1 MNTDLIGALQD
12 PALYDHPV
20 TGFRVIETHSSWV
33 LLTGPMAYK
42 IKKPVDLGF
51 LDFSTLDKRRTDCLE
66 EIRLNRR
73 LADNLYLD
81 VIPITGTP
89 DRPRLG
95 GEGTAIEYA
104 VRMRQFDPNAQL
116 DALLNRG
123 ELTAAVCRRLAE
135 RIARFHIACPHAP
148 EESTFGR
155 PETIHHTVFDNFFHL
170 AEMGVRPDEQAR
182 IDVIHEW
189 SRRQHESLIPT
200 FIQRR
205 AGGHIRECH
214 GDLHLANIALVDDE
228 PVPFDCL
235 EFNADLRWVDTMSE
249 MAFLIMDLD
258 RRGRADLARMTLNTY
273 LECGGDYDGISTFRY
288 YAVYRAMVRAKV
300 AAIRRSQAHDSAG
313 DADALTREIADCL
326 DLAYRYVTFPKGRLI
341 LTHGLSGS
349 GKSVISEGLL
359 GEADIVRIRSD
370 VERKRLYPEPS
381 GRYSAEAGRATY
393 EHLAGAAGRIVEAGF
408 SALID
413 ATFLQQAQ
421 RARFGALA
429 KELGCPLV
437 ILDLQAPEE
446 LLRRWIRER
455 AARGGDPSE
464 ADEAVLD
471 LQLRAREPL
480 TAAEQARA
488 VMVDT
493 SEEIDMRTLAGRI
506 FSNPHETD

>member
-1 MNTDLIGALQD
+1 MNTDLIEALQN

-42 IKKPVDLGF
+42 IKKPVNLGF
-51 LDFSTLDKRRTDCLE
+51 LDFSTLDKRQADCLE

-73 LADNLYLD
+73 LAENLYLD
-81 VIPITGTP
+81 VLPITGTP
-89 DRPRLG
+89 TAPRLG

-123 ELTAAVCRRLAE
+123 ELTAAVCARLAE
-135 RIARFHIACPHAP
+135 RIARFHIDCPKAP
-148 EESTFGR
+148 VDSAYGTA
-155 PETIHHTVFDNFFHL
+155 ETLRHSVFDNFFHL

-189 SRRQHESLIPT
+189 TRGQHEALTPI
-200 FIQRR
+200 FAQRR

-214 GDLHLANIALVDDE
+214 GDLHLANIALIDGE
-228 PVPFDCL
+228 PLPFDCL
-235 EFNADLRWVDTMSE
+235 EFNAELRWVDTMSE
-249 MAFLIMDLD
+249 TAFLIMDLA
-258 RRGRADLARMTLNTY
+258 RRGRTDLARLTLNAY
-273 LECGGDYDGISTFRY
+273 LECGGDYEGISTFRY

-300 AAIRRSQAHDSAG
+300 AAIRRSQAHGSSS
-313 DADALTREIADCL
+313 DADTFTREIAECL
-326 DLAYRYVTFPKGRLI
+326 DLANRYVTFPKGRLI

-381 GRYSAEAGRATY
+381 GRYTAEAGRATY

-413 ATFLQQAQ
+413 ATFLKQAQ

-455 AARGGDPSE
+455 AARGEDPSE

-471 LQLRAREPL
+471 LQLRTREPL
-480 TAAEQARA
+480 TATERVRA
-488 VMVDT
+488 VVVDT
-493 SEEIDMRTLAGRI
+493 GDEVDMRTLADRI
-506 FSNPHETD
+506 FAMPYKLD